1 MAATGPDLIVNMAA
15 RALSVEY
22 LWILLNSSIVSEFY
36 IVVDKAPRGENISTV
51 EKCILWTNI
60 FEFLEIYWDHK
71 NVGGPGLYQFLN
83 GQLNLIGQ

>member
-1 MAATGPDLIVNMAA
+1 MMAALARNQCVRQPRILNSRPKNLFDFTKSETNMAATGPDLIVNMAA

-51 EKCILWTNI
+51 EKYIL
-60 FEFLEIYWDHK
+60 
-71 NVGGPGLYQFLN
+71 
-83 GQLNLIGQ
+83 

>member
-36 IVVDKAPRGENISTV
+36 IVVDKAPRVAKIFPLLKNISCERTS
-51 EKCILWTNI
+51 
-60 FEFLEIYWDHK
+60 
-71 NVGGPGLYQFLN
+71 LN
-83 GQLNLIGQ
+83 F